1 MVEIFAQSCS
11 KNGESGFTGNIVQ
24 DAGMGAIETAAII
37 VTKQLQ
43 GICSYFGNRRCIET
57 GPVKTGL
64 EDHNR
69 EDRIQSNNQPQAI
82 G

>member
-37 VTKQLQ
+37 VTKQFKEFAHILVTVDVSKQ
-43 GICSYFGNRRCIET
+43 
-57 GPVKTGL
+57 V
-64 EDHNR
+64 
-69 EDRIQSNNQPQAI
+69 Q
-82 G
+82 